1 MLYNRGEEVLSFGDS
16 ILAKFPSLPH
26 CRDFRFDGYTT
37 LGVGGG
43 APLALFPRCACC
55 GRVKFRTYFRYFAP
69 VTMRLTRKGDIC
81 LCRDCCLKYNIRSI
95 SDFRKR
101 SEIKK
106 RMEYKS
112 KYL

>member
-1 MLYNRGEEVLSFGDS
+1 MSDLLKAVLFI
-16 ILAKFPSLPH
+16 ILSLTAVYII
-26 CRDFRFDGYTT
+26 F
-37 LGVGGG
+37 
-43 APLALFPRCACC
+43 CACC

>member
-1 MLYNRGEEVLSFGDS
+1 MSDLLKAVLFI
-16 ILAKFPSLPH
+16 ILSLTAVYII
-26 CRDFRFDGYTT
+26 FR
-37 LGVGGG
+37 
-43 APLALFPRCACC
+43 PALFPRCACC

-101 SEIKK
+101 SEIKNIK
-106 RMEYKS
+106 VNIYKTC
-112 KYL
+112 